1 MAAMATS
8 FEFGETV
15 WRQSSAQVPIKCSS
29 ALWYRN
35 FPGRNLCRFSYF
47 SVISEGSNVTAFSF
61 IFVEYTKNI
70 YGWSDS
76 APPGARIHL
85 GRWDMLGGCGLPLW
99 LPVRQSD
106 AHHHFDCDCR
116 PV

>member
-85 GRWDMLGGCGLPLW
+85 GTLGHAGRMWIAIVVACEAIRRASSL
-99 LPVRQSD
+99 
-106 AHHHFDCDCR
+106 
-116 PV
+116 

>member
-1 MAAMATS
+1 MAAMAAMAAMATS

-15 WRQSSAQVPIKCSS
+15 WRQSSAQVFKCQSS
-29 ALWYRN
+29 AQMSFGIGTSRVD
-35 FPGRNLCRFSYF
+35 FFGPFSYF

-76 APPGARIHL
+76 APPGARMWIAIVTV
-85 GRWDMLGGCGLPLW
+85 PLW
-99 LPVRQSD
+99 NAIVVACEAIRRASSL
-106 AHHHFDCDCR
+106 
-116 PV
+116 